1 MIGVTDLNDKPK
13 IEEIIFV
20 SGEIINDARLEV
32 DAPALPGFMAI
43 VCQELS
49 EATQY
54 IALSSIQS
62 LTMKNK
68 EIIRFSPEY
77 YITPE
82 ATIKVRN

>member
-1 MIGVTDLNDKPK
+1 MTDLNDKPK